1 MSNESLIDQKK
12 SSDGSSDKRRKADIA
27 SEFNTTQH
35 VVGFGAKKSNK
46 VFSDRGD
53 VDNDD

>member
-35 VVGFGAKKSNK
+35 VVGAKKSNK
-46 VFSDRGD
+46 VLSDRGD
-53 VDNDD
+53 VDHDD